1 MKRTFAL
8 ITTIA
13 CAVTMMAQGTL
24 ADYQRAYNIGSRYGG
39 KTSNSVMTTNFV
51 TNDEVGKLLWYTV
64 YGSNGGAV
72 DTKYYLVDLK
82 TNKTTPM
89 FDNDKL
95 RQQLSEQLGKPAQR
109 LVDSSPTFYKN
120 EDGHLGVKFVSNA
133 YNWTYDTQTG
143 ELIKGDSVRMD
154 RFGERGPWG
163 RGPQGGQQRRW
174 SEVDDQRGRTA
185 RFGDGKLQIYGK
197 DNNLFLRNT
206 ETNEETALTTD
217 GDEQFYYSSWGS
229 FSTDG
234 KYYATVK
241 IKPAP
246 KRYITYVNSS
256 PEDQVQPK
264 YYNIEY
270 AKPGDSLDYRVPV
283 VINLETRQMTVADDA
298 LFHSQYELSTP
309 RWDRDAHTFTF
320 SFNERGHKTY
330 RILEMNAETGVV
342 RPIIEEKEEKYI
354 AWTRLNRRDVNEGKQ
369 IIWFSERDRYGHLYL
384 YDRATGKVINQI
396 TKGKFYVRRIIDIDE
411 KNKLIYFTANG
422 EGLPKSNPNEDPYN
436 IHYCRVQFN
445 GKGFVDLTPE
455 EGNHSVTFNED
466 KSYLVDTYST
476 VENPPVTVLREGKSG
491 KIMQT
496 LGTLD
501 ISKLKEA
508 GWRAPEVFVAKGRD
522 GVTDIWGIIQ
532 RPSNF
537 DPSKKYPIIEY
548 IYSGPG
554 DQYVPKTFQVTNS
567 LSALAEL
574 GFIVVQM
581 DGMTTS
587 WRSKDFEEVCYKNL
601 ADAGFPDRKL
611 WIKAAAEK
619 YPYMDL
625 DRVGIYGCSAGGQE
639 SLAALL
645 FHGDFYKAAYS
656 ACGCH
661 DNRMDKIWWNEQWM
675 GYPLDESYI
684 ASSNTEH
691 IANLKGKLMLL
702 VGELDDNV
710 DPSSTFQVVNQLIKH
725 NKDFEFIYLPGERHT
740 MGGTYGTHKMYDFF
754 VKNFHGVE
762 PPAWSELERK

>member
-1 MKRTFAL
+1 MKRVSILMIVF
-8 ITTIA
+8 TIA
-13 CAVTMMAQGTL
+13 ISIMAQGTL
-24 ADYQRAYNIGSRYGG
+24 EDYKRAYSIGSKYAG
-39 KTSNSVMTTNFV
+39 KTTNALIQHQFAI
-51 TNDEVGKLLWYTV
+51 NDEVGKKMWYTTSERD
-64 YGSNGGAV
+64 GM
-72 DTKYYLVDLK
+72 KYYIIDLK
-82 TNKTTPM
+82 TNKKESL
-89 FDNDKL
+89 FDTN
-95 RQQLSEQLGKPAQR
+95 QLSTQMSNQLGQKVEARYIQN
-109 LVDSSPTFYKN
+109 PTLYKTDN
-120 EDGHLGVKFVSNA
+120 GNLGVRFIANGF
-133 YNWTYDTQTG
+133 NWSYDTKTS
-143 ELIKGDSVRMD
+143 ELIKGDSIRQ
-154 RFGERGPWG
+154 ERGGDRGGWG
-163 RGPQGGQQRRW
+163 RGPGGPQRRW
-174 SEVDDQRGRTA
+174 SEVDDQRGRVA
-185 RFGDGKLQIYGK
+185 RFGDGRTQIYGK
-197 DNNLFLRNT
+197 DNNLYIRNT

-217 GDEQFYYSSWGS
+217 GNEQFYYSSWGS

-234 KYYATVK
+234 RYYATVK

-256 PEDQVQPK
+256 PTDQVQPK

-283 VINLETRQMTVADDA
+283 VIDLQTREMKVADDA
-298 LFHSQYELSTP
+298 LFHNQYELSTP
-309 RWDRDAHTFTF
+309 RWDVNKHTLTFTY
-320 SFNERGHKTY
+320 NERGHKIY
-330 RILEMNAETGVV
+330 RILELDAETGNI

-354 AWTRLNRRDVNEGKQ
+354 AWTRLSRRDLSDGKR
-369 IIWFSERDRYGHLYL
+369 IIWFSERDRYGHLYM
-384 YDRATGKVINQI
+384 YNRETGKVINQI
-396 TKGKFYVRRIIDIDE
+396 TKGKFYVRRIIEIDE
-411 KNKLIYFTANG
+411 KNQVIYFTANG
-422 EGLPKSNPNEDPYN
+422 EGLPKTNPNEDPYN
-436 IHYCRVQFN
+436 IHYCKVNFN

-455 EGNHSVTFNED
+455 EGNHSASFSDD
-466 KSYLVDTYST
+466 KSYIVDTYST
-476 VENPPVTVLREGKSG
+476 VEVPPVTVLRDGKTG

-496 LGTLD
+496 LAQTD
-501 ISKLKEA
+501 ITELKKTD
-508 GWRAPEVFVAKGRD
+508 WQCQQVFVAKGRD
-522 GVTDIWGIIQ
+522 GKTDMWGIIQ

-537 DPSKKYPIIEY
+537 DPSKKYPVIEY

-554 DQYVPKTFQVTNS
+554 DQYVPKTFSTVGS
-567 LSALAEL
+567 LAALAEL
-574 GFIVVQM
+574 GFIVVQL

-601 ADAGFPDRKL
+601 KDAGFPDRIA

-619 YPYMDL
+619 YPYMDI
-625 DRVGIYGCSAGGQE
+625 DRMGIYGCSAGGQE
-639 SLAALL
+639 ALAALL

-691 IANLKGKLMLL
+691 IENLKGKLMLL

-754 VKNFHGVE
+754 VKNFYGIE
-762 PPAWSELERK
+762 PPAWSELEKK

>member
-1 MKRTFAL
+1 MKRTFTL
-8 ITTIA
+8 ITAIA
-13 CAVTMMAQGTL
+13 CVSTIMAQGTL
-24 ADYQRAYNIGSRYGG
+24 ADYQRAYSIGGKYAG
-39 KTSNSVMTTNFV
+39 KTSNSVLQSQFV
-51 TNDEVGKLLWYTV
+51 INDEVGKQMWYSV
-64 YGSNGGAV
+64 SGSNGAL
-72 DTKYYLVDLK
+72 DLQYYLIDLK
-82 TNKTTPM
+82 TNKQTPM
-89 FDNDKL
+89 FDKEKV
-95 RQQLSEQLGKPAQR
+95 RQQMSDQLGRPVQR
-109 LVDSSPTFYKN
+109 LIDSNPTLYKN
-120 EDGHLGVKFVSNA
+120 EDGHLGLKFISNA
-133 YNWTYDTQTG
+133 YNWTYDTQTQV
-143 ELIKGDSVRMD
+143 LVKGDSLRTE
-154 RFGERGPWG
+154 RGGERGNWA
-163 RGPQGGQQRRW
+163 RGGQGGQQRRW

-197 DNNLFLRNT
+197 DNNLYLRNT
-206 ETNEETALTTD
+206 ETNEETALTND
-217 GDEQFYYSSWGS
+217 GNEQFYYSSWGS
-229 FSTDG
+229 FSSDG

-246 KRYITYVNSS
+246 KRYVTYVNSS
-256 PEDQVQPK
+256 PTDQVQPK

-354 AWTRLNRRDVNEGKQ
+354 AWTRLSRRDVNEGKQ

-411 KNKLIYFTANG
+411 KNRLIYFTANG
-422 EGLPKSNPNEDPYN
+422 EGLPKTNPNEDPYN

-445 GKGFVDLTPE
+445 GKGFVDLSPD
-455 EGNHSVTFNED
+455 EGNHSVTFSED
-466 KSYLVDTYST
+466 KSYLIDTYST
-476 VENPPVTVLREGKSG
+476 VENPPVTVLREGKTG

-496 LGTLD
+496 LSTMD
-501 ISKLKEA
+501 ISRLKA
-508 GWRAPEVFVAKGRD
+508 ADWRAPEVFVAKARD
-522 GVTDIWGIIQ
+522 GKTDIWGIIQ

-537 DPSKKYPIIEY
+537 DPSKKYPVIEY

-567 LSALAEL
+567 LTALAEL

-581 DGMTTS
+581 DGMSTS

-601 ADAGFPDRKL
+601 KDAGFPDRIL

-762 PPAWSELERK
+762 PPAWSELERR